1 MKDPRPGARRVY
13 QGRVI
18 NLDIEPVRFPD
29 GTMGSLEMVRHPGAS
44 AVLPV
49 LSDPSRDRDP
59 EILLVRQF
67 RHAANDFIYEVPAG
81 RLDENESPEHC
92 AERELREET
101 GYTAARLDPLTSF
114 YTTPGFTDELIHAF
128 LASDLTKGAT
138 SHEHDEFITVETFRL
153 SAALGMIGAGQI
165 VDGKTIIT
173 LLFAAT
179 YRLGR

>member
-1 MKDPRPGARRVY
+1 MQDPRPGARRVY

-18 NLDIEPVRFPD
+18 SLDIESVRFPD
-29 GTMGSLEMVRHPGAS
+29 GTTGSLEMVRHPGAA
-44 AVLPV
+44 AVLPL

-81 RLDENESPEHC
+81 RLEAGESPRHC
-92 AERELREET
+92 GERELREET
-101 GYTAARLDPLTSF
+101 GYTAARLDPLVSF

-128 LASDLTKGAT
+128 MASDLTRGPT
-138 SHEHDEFITVETFRL
+138 SHEHDEFITVEGLRL
-153 SAALGMIGAGQI
+153 SAALRMIAEGKI

>member
-13 QGRVI
+13 HGRVI
-18 NLDIEPVRFPD
+18 NLDIESVQFPD
-29 GTMGSLEMVRHPGAS
+29 GSLGSLEMVRHPGAS
-44 AVLPV
+44 AVLPL
-49 LSDPSRDRDP
+49 LSDPSRGNP

-81 RLDENESPEHC
+81 RLDGDESPLHC

-101 GYTAARLDPLTSF
+101 GCTAARLEPLVSF

-128 LASDLTKGAT
+128 LASGLTRGAT
-138 SHEHDEFITVETFRL
+138 SHERDEFITVETFSL
-153 SAALGMIGAGQI
+153 SAALGMIGAGKI

>member
-13 QGRVI
+13 DGRVI
-18 NLDIEPVRFPD
+18 SLDIESVRFPD

-59 EILLVRQF
+59 EILLLRQF

-81 RLDENESPEHC
+81 RLDADEAPNHC

-101 GYTAARLDPLTSF
+101 GCTAARMESLISF

-128 LASDLTKGAT
+128 MASGLTRGAP
-138 SHEHDEFITVETFRL
+138 SHEHDEFITVESFRL
-153 SAALGMIGAGQI
+153 SAALSMIKEGRI

-173 LLFAAT
+173 LLFAST
-179 YRLGR
+179 FRLGR